1 MECPRCKS
9 ADSRVV
15 DSRTTGDLIRRRRE
29 CGDCQFRFT
38 TYERVE
44 RRIPWILKR
53 DDRREPYSREKL
65 LRGLTLAC
73 RKRPLCAE
81 DIEGVVTRVEAWL
94 ETHTQPDVTSVD
106 LGRAVL
112 KELREVDPVAYVRFS
127 SVYLAFESVEQ
138 FIQVIAP
145 LREETG

>member
-1 MECPRCKS
+1 
-9 ADSRVV
+9 
-15 DSRTTGDLIRRRRE
+15 LIRRRRE

-53 DDRREPYSREKL
+53 DDRREPYSRDKL

-73 RKRPLCAE
+73 RKRPLGAD
-81 DIEGVVTRVEAWL
+81 DIEGVVSRVESWL
-94 ETHTQPDVTSVD
+94 EARTKPDVTSVE

-138 FIQVIAP
+138 FI
-145 LREETG
+145 